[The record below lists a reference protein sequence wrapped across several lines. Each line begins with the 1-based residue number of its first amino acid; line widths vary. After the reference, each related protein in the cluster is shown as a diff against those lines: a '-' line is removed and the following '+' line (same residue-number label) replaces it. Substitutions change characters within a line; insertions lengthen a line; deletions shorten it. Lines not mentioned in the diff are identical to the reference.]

1 MSLFITFG
9 SWGYSYAKISGNE
22 NDVLSLVE
30 EGACFYE
37 DQRFMFALQKYE
49 EALAIARNIL
59 DSEPQNK
66 RISLLKDLTENKIEE
81 CKTQI
86 RHIEQDINSKYTY
99 KEKLENAYNLIDTAE
114 DQKNEGR
121 YYVALKKY
129 SHARTE
135 IEFVLKGASDNREAK
150 LLLRLIESKES
161 VLRDEIDALSGK
173 AAEDRTFSREIEKI
187 TRLLEKASVDA
198 ENQRF
203 LVALKNYKTVLKI
216 LNNLEE
222 DFPEKK
228 RRISITKNM
237 TQIAVRSCKEKI
249 KELEEAA
256 EITVTREPEIEEVT
270 RETPI
275 VEKPVI
281 AKPAKRKPAA
291 TTSLVAS
298 IMPKRAAEVKKPAIL
313 EKISKPLRVPERLTQ
328 ERRIAPQ
335 EMAPQRERILPQREL
350 PNFGKYIKNGI
361 INIGRFITTSRGVG
375 RKVTEEVYF
384 INSERRTDLKAN
396 LDSTATRLRNYA
408 STTPLVTAERESI
421 TGDAPKEIV
430 SVTEEAEIAPAASP
444 SQRINEYAKQVGDG
458 LKQNT
463 ETVGNF
469 VALSREAGKQ
479 AATEASLVGSGRRA
493 GMLNGFKNFINA
505 LRKKFAGKKTRRERV
520 SEPVRE
526 VAVEEDAVKGLTIE
540 EVIAEVT
547 VEEVTPEETEPL
559 ALLREEEIPGGT
571 LITEE
576 EPAFLET
583 PEVTVEEVER
593 IPEGEWVEARRM
605 RPTGYDFSGY
615 EIDRNIAFEF
625 AGKKFEFESPC
636 LRKGNE
642 IWTPLK
648 ELTDQI
654 GLTFMKPAALTVII
668 IRYDGIPLEMNV
680 GKTEGLV
687 SKQPFL
693 TMRKPLAI
701 YNDNFLLSLGSV
713 KDATGISYKYF
724 PEENLVKFT
733 RGEKPELTMFTIEKP
748 PMSLE
753 EIEKKEAAE
762 IDVPKLPREVREE
775 LLPAEY
781 QPDIDLKLDASF
793 RYFEDMF
800 EEKRTRYNEYYLNG
814 RIHDLDVFGHL
825 SMRDYDTSDKHTW
838 KEDAQ
843 HLSFSKNNNTLKLL
857 DNYMR
862 LPSVRAQSQPYWG
875 VEMDYAEKDAP
886 VKATFWAGEMD
897 AISIPRSEGSGTVKY
912 FGELY
917 ASKQDWVDT
926 DTFKFSA
933 TELYVYNKAEFSEDS
948 GATAHPR
955 KNFVYLLDSDWQVF
969 PNFNFYN
976 TYAQSNYFPDNE
988 RDKLVSDLDYKTGI
1002 KYKHDRF
1009 NMNTSFEFI
1018 GDKYASIGIPTTYQ
1032 DYMGWDI
1039 GSSFKIS
1046 KDFSLNM
1053 SGTVSRDN
1061 VAFNKD
1067 ETTSYTRSAYTGFN
1081 YRLPYD
1087 QNISFGWNYGRN
1099 LTDGGNEDASG
1110 SYYKTYSFDYY
1121 KTMGTASLQLGY
1133 QYYRADPLGG
1143 STGSNFY
1150 HMASATLYKYF
1161 PELNGSYIRLYQ
1173 DLTKTK
1179 QLSMNGLPTSSVW
1192 NTTLSGRY
1200 YLLPYLSFSGDCRLR
1215 TAFQD
1220 TVANS
1225 SIFSFSTGID
1235 YNPSPVTTLS
1245 LTYEADN
1252 MDLYDTY
1259 RSTQDW
1265 SVLFLVRHVFDITT
1279 PEKWGRI
1286 KVYVFE
1292 DANGNKKMDKDDKGM
1307 KDVLAYVV
1315 EGRSAQ
1321 TNAGGKAFIKK
1332 VVPGSRKVRLDMR
1345 GLPVDMM
1352 IRGDA
1357 TKDVL
1362 VEQLKTSET
1371 TFIVVAAG
1379 TIEGKIYVDVNDNGI
1394 FEEDLDIPVPNARIF
1409 LTPEYRDT
1417 YSFSDGSFIFE
1428 YVYPGEYELNIDT
1441 KRLPKQYRLASP
1453 SASRPITV
1461 EPKDKLED
1469 EDFILEK
1476 KTIKIKYF

>member
-9 SWGYSYAKISGNE
+9 FSECSYAKISGNE

-37 DQRFMFALQKYE
+37 DRRFMFAMQKYE

-59 DSEPQNK
+59 DNEPQNK
-66 RISLLKDLTENKIEE
+66 RISLLKDLAENKIEE
-81 CKTQI
+81 CKTRI

-114 DQKNEGR
+114 NQKNEGR
-121 YYVALKKY
+121 YYIALKKY

-135 IEFVLKGASDNREAK
+135 IESVLKGAPDNREAK
-150 LLLRLIESKES
+150 LLLDLVESKES

-187 TRLLEKASVDA
+187 TCLLEKASVDA

-237 TQIAVRSCKEKI
+237 TEIAAISCKEKI
-249 KELEEAA
+249 RELEESV
-256 EITVTREPEIEEVT
+256 EITVIKAPVI
-270 RETPI
+270 
-275 VEKPVI
+275 EKPI
-281 AKPAKRKPAA
+281 IRKPAKPKPAA
-291 TTSLVAS
+291 TISLVAS
-298 IMPKRAAEVKKPAIL
+298 VMPKRAL
-313 EKISKPLRVPERLTQ
+313 TISKPLKAPERLIQ
-328 ERRIAPQ
+328 ERKIAH
-335 EMAPQRERILPQREL
+335 EETALQRERILPQITL
-350 PNFGKYIKNGI
+350 PNVREYIKNKV
-361 INIGRFITTSRGVG
+361 INVRRFIAGSRGVG
-375 RKVTEEVYF
+375 RKVSEEV
-384 INSERRTDLKAN
+384 SA
-396 LDSTATRLRNYA
+396 
-408 STTPLVTAERESI
+408 PLVIVEKESI
-421 TGDAPKEIV
+421 TGDTAEKAAPLG
-430 SVTEEAEIAPAASP
+430 
-444 SQRINEYAKQVGDG
+444 QRINKYAKQVSDR

-463 ETVGNF
+463 ETVSSF
-469 VALSREAGKQ
+469 VALSRETGAQ
-479 AATEASLVGSGRRA
+479 AVEEAYLVDSRRRA
-493 GMLNGFKNFINA
+493 NILNGFRKLINT
-505 LRKKFAGKKTRRERV
+505 LRGKFAGIKTRRKPV
-520 SEPVRE
+520 SKPVKE
-526 VAVEEDAVKGLTIE
+526 VIVEEIKKPVK
-540 EVIAEVT
+540 EVIVEEII
-547 VEEVTPEETEPL
+547 VEEVPPEKTKAEKAEPL
-559 ALLREEEIPGGT
+559 VLLQEEEIPGGM

-576 EPAFLET
+576 ESVLQES
-583 PEVTVEEVER
+583 PEVRVEEVER
-593 IPEGEWVEARRM
+593 IPEGEWVEARR
-605 RPTGYDFSGY
+605 RKPAGYDFSGY
-615 EIDRNIAFEF
+615 EIDRNITFEF
-625 AGKKFEFESPC
+625 AGRKFKFEIPC

-642 IWTPLK
+642 VWAPIK
-648 ELTDQI
+648 ELTDQV
-654 GLTFMKPAALTVII
+654 GLTFIKPAADSVII
-668 IRYDGIPLEMNV
+668 IRYDGVPLEMNI
-680 GKTEGLV
+680 GKTEALV

-693 TMRKPLAI
+693 TMRKPLAL
-701 YNDNFLLSLGSV
+701 YNDNFLLSLGSI

-724 PEENLVKFT
+724 PEENLVQLA
-733 RGEKPELTMFTIEKP
+733 RGERPELSVFTIEKP

-753 EIEKKEAAE
+753 EIAKKEEPE
-762 IDVPKLPREVREE
+762 IVAPKLPREVREE
-775 LLPAEY
+775 LLPVEY

-800 EEKRTRYNEYYLNG
+800 QEKRTRYNEYYLNG
-814 RIHDLDVFGHL
+814 RIQDLDVFGHL

-843 HLSFSKNNNTLKLL
+843 HLSFSKDGNTLKLL

-886 VKATFWAGEMD
+886 VKAYFWAGEMD
-897 AISIPRSEGSGTVKY
+897 AISIPMAEGSGAVKY

-933 TELYVYNKAEFSEDS
+933 TELFVYNKAEFSEDS

-1018 GDKYASIGIPTTYQ
+1018 GDRYASIGIPTTYQ

-1039 GSSFKIS
+1039 GSGFKIT
-1046 KDFSLNM
+1046 KDFDLSL
-1053 SGTVSRDN
+1053 SGTISRDN

-1067 ETTSYTRSAYTGFN
+1067 DPTSQTSSMYAGFN

-1110 SYYKTYSFDYY
+1110 SDYKTYSLNYY

-1161 PELNGSYIRLYQ
+1161 PELNGSYIRFYQ

-1215 TAFQD
+1215 TTFQD
-1220 TVANS
+1220 TVDNS

-1265 SVLFLVRHVFDITT
+1265 SVLFLVRHIFDIRT

-1292 DANGNKKMDKDDKGM
+1292 DLNGNKARDKGDKGM

-1315 EGRSAQ
+1315 EGRSAE
-1321 TNAGGKAFIKK
+1321 TGADGKAFIKK
-1332 VVPGSRKVRLDMR
+1332 VVPGARKVRLDMR

-1352 IRGDA
+1352 IKGDV

-1362 VEQLKTSET
+1362 VEQFKTSET

-1379 TIEGKIYVDVNDNGI
+1379 TIEGKVYVDVDDNGI
-1394 FEEDLDIPVPNARIF
+1394 FTEDLDIPVPNARIF

-1428 YVYPGEYELNIDT
+1428 YVYPGNYELNIDT

-1453 SASRPITV
+1453 GARPITV
-1461 EPKDKLED
+1461 EPKEKLED
-1469 EDFILEK
+1469 EDFILER
-1476 KTIKIKYF
+1476 KTINIKYF